1 MINLMTKWAGK
12 LAEAFDHESF
22 TAGKASS
29 DYDFVGVKSIR
40 VLSAQTQE
48 LNDYSRTGTSRY
60 GTPAD
65 MQDTAQEMTLTQDK
79 SFSIVIDKGD
89 NSEQMMLKNA
99 GRKMNKQQRE
109 RVVPTVDK
117 YNISKWCRMAGKV
130 AANAAP
136 TKDTIVGLLLAAETW
151 FEDHFVPINDRYAYM
166 SNATYELFR
175 TSSDFAGCDRLTEK
189 LIINGWKGNIGT
201 LKIITVPS
209 THIPTG
215 VNFLAAY
222 KGSVLAPHKI
232 HEANIHENPPGISG
246 HLLEGRDIFDAF
258 VLGENCDGVYL
269 NVLTA
274 NKATKPTATKGAT
287 TTSLAAGAGETIRYT
302 LDGTDPRY
310 SITAVT
316 YGAAFTNPDAGTLIR
331 AVASDNANN
340 IYDSDLLEHT
350 CV

>member
-1 MINLMTKWAGK
+1 
-12 LAEAFDHESF
+12 
-22 TAGKASS
+22 
-29 DYDFVGVKSIR
+29 
-40 VLSAQTQE
+40 
-48 LNDYSRTGTSRY
+48 
-60 GTPAD
+60 
-65 MQDTAQEMTLTQDK
+65 
-79 SFSIVIDKGD
+79 VIDKGD

-99 GRKMNKQQRE
+99 GNKMRKQQRE
-109 RVVPTVDK
+109 RVVPAVDK
-117 YNISKWCRMAGKV
+117 YNIKKWCQMAGKV
-130 AANAAP
+130 TANAAP
-136 TKDTIVGLLLAAETW
+136 AKDTIVSLLLASETW
-151 FEDHFVPINDRYAYM
+151 FEDHFVPVSDRYAYM

-209 THIPTG
+209 TFIPTG

-269 NVLTA
+269 NVITA

-287 TTSLAAGAGETIRYT
+287 TTALAAGTGETIRYT

-310 SITAVT
+310 STTAIT
-316 YGAAFTNPDAGTLIR
+316 YSAAFTNPEAGTVIR
-331 AVASDNANN
+331 AVANDHANS

-350 CV
+350 AQ